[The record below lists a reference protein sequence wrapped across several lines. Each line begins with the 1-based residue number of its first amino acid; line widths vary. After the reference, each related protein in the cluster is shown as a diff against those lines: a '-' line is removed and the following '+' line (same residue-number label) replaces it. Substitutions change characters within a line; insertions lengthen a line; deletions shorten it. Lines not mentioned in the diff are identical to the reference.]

1 MGKLPSNS
9 FNQLIQAVILCGGQA
24 QRMGGIDK
32 GLAELNHKPL
42 LQWVIDKL
50 TPQVHKIQIN
60 ANHHI
65 HLYEKFGYEII
76 SDIIEGYAGPLAGFH
91 AALSTCTLPY
101 LLTVPCDCP
110 LLPENLVT
118 QMYLELEENQAD
130 LVYAATVNHEK
141 SNALETHPVFCLMR
155 QELLPSIEI
164 FLKTDRKIDRWF
176 KTLKANPVVFNDKD
190 NFININTMYELEK
203 VQAKIA

>member
-1 MGKLPSNS
+1 
-9 FNQLIQAVILCGGQA
+9 
-24 QRMGGIDK
+24 
-32 GLAELNHKPL
+32 
-42 LQWVIDKL
+42 
-50 TPQVHKIQIN
+50 
-60 ANHHI
+60 
-65 HLYEKFGYEII
+65 
-76 SDIIEGYAGPLAGFH
+76 
-91 AALSTCTLPY
+91 
-101 LLTVPCDCP
+101 
-110 LLPENLVT
+110 
-118 QMYLELEENQAD
+118 MYLELEENQAD

-190 NFININTMYELEK
+190 NFININTMYELER